1 MNVIGMRRGLIA
13 FVAFGA
19 AWAMA
24 CGGGGDDDATPT
36 EDASATSGEARESV
50 TPRATEG
57 GSPTPTVTATVS
69 ATAAAG
75 EPTAGAGTGT
85 GGGPAAGP
93 QTPAG
98 PSAVASIALA
108 SGGVSAASPI
118 ELRDT
123 TLVGGVETFQDPS
136 HPSRI
141 AYYQRYGVPGVSGAN
156 AIFAAHVN
164 YVGYGNGPFASL
176 ARSSVGD
183 SLTLTM
189 ADGGTRTYSVQS
201 VRVIPL
207 DQLDMNEVVF
217 PALPAGME
225 RVTLISCGG
234 TFIPNASGVGG
245 DYNSRVILFADRYL
259 N

>member
-1 MNVIGMRRGLIA
+1 MRPG
-13 FVAFGA
+13 FVAVVVAGA
-19 AWAMA
+19 VWAAA
-24 CGGGGDDDATPT
+24 CGGGGGGDDDGVGTM
-36 EDASATSGEARESV
+36 EGGASATSGQAREAA

-57 GSPTPTVTATVS
+57 GSLAPTVTATAS
-69 ATAAAG
+69 ATAAAA
-75 EPTAGAGTGT
+75 EPTAGASTGT
-85 GGGPAAGP
+85 GAGPAAGP

-98 PSAVASIALA
+98 PSAVTSIALP
-108 SGGVSAASPI
+108 SGGVFASSPI

-123 TLVGGVETFQDPS
+123 AFVGGVETFQDPS

-164 YVGYGNGPFASL
+164 YVGYGNGPFVSL
-176 ARSSVGD
+176 AQSSVGD
-183 SLTLTM
+183 TLTLTM
-189 ADGGTRTYSVQS
+189 ADGGTRAYSVQS
-201 VRVIPL
+201 VRVVPL

-245 DYNSRVILFADRYL
+245 EYNSRVILYADRYL